1 MTPVSFKHLIHVG
14 VGSNVKREHNIRSGV
29 NALHERFR
37 KVEMSTVYESAA
49 VGFDGAPFYNLVV
62 RFETELSIDALA
74 VTLRQIEDAHYR
86 DRTLSSFGPR
96 TLDID
101 LLLYDDEVLH
111 QGKLQLP
118 RDEIEKNAFV
128 LRPLAELSGELIH
141 PVSGESLAAMW
152 QQFDHTLQPLTAV
165 EFDWNV

>member
-1 MTPVSFKHLIHVG
+1 MNPVSFKHLVHVG
-14 VGSNVKREHNIRSGV
+14 VGSNVERAHNIRSGV
-29 NALHERFR
+29 NALHERFK
-37 KVEMSTVYESAA
+37 KVAMSTVYESAA
-49 VGFDGAPFYNLVV
+49 VGFDGDPFYNLVV
-62 RFETELSIDALA
+62 RFETELSIDALG
-74 VTLRQIEDAHYR
+74 VTLRQIEDAHHR

-141 PVSGESLAAMW
+141 PVRDESLSVMW
-152 QQFDHTLQPLTAV
+152 QQFDHGLQPLVAV
-165 EFDWNV
+165 EFDWSA

>member
-1 MTPVSFKHLIHVG
+1 MSPVSFKHLIHVG
-14 VGSNVKREHNIRSGV
+14 VGSNIEREHNIRCGV
-29 NALHERFR
+29 NALRECF
-37 KVEMSTVYESAA
+37 KNVEMSTVYESAA
-49 VGFDGAPFYNLVV
+49 VGFDGDPFYNLVV
-62 RFETELSIDALA
+62 RFETALGIETLA
-74 VTLRQIEDAHYR
+74 VTLRQIEDRHHR

-101 LLLYDDEVLH
+101 LLLYDDVVLQ

-141 PVSGESLAAMW
+141 PVNEKSLSAMW
-152 QQFDHTLQPLTAV
+152 QQFDQTQQPLITV
-165 EFDWNV
+165 EFEW